1 MVNFELSTFNC
12 PVKTIELRMEDEKR
26 IVQERPNAFWNRV
39 YIAVVG
45 TTVVVV
51 TLLWAF
57 SRYFS

>member
-1 MVNFELSTFNC
+1 LPLKLTV
-12 PVKTIELRMEDEKR
+12 LRMEDEKL

-39 YIAVVG
+39 YIAVIA

>member
-1 MVNFELSTFNC
+1 MKDAD
-12 PVKTIELRMEDEKR
+12 PVTK
-26 IVQERPNAFWNRV
+26 ERPTRFWNRV
-39 YIAVVG
+39 YAAVIF